1 MQIIG
6 KTKIK
11 YGQYIP
17 KDTGIDFPRYP
28 HPKST
33 GLGVCRPAAAAVP
46 ADEVGLGQEE
56 EREEEEEWKPRGAVG
71 LPLPRRCM
79 WRGRPG
85 PTPPL
90 CAMPRQRGTAVVSLH
105 VARGKGYL
113 PCHAGWRGQRGH
125 PVKKNPGVNFINNF

>member
-85 PTPPL
+85 PTSPL
-90 CAMPRQRGTAVVSLH
+90 CAMPRQRGTAVASLH
-105 VARGKGYL
+105 VARQRLPSVPRWLAWPKGS
-113 PCHAGWRGQRGH
+113 PSEKKSRG
-125 PVKKNPGVNFINNF
+125 